1 MSGRSGPEDKTRP
14 DFTAKFNAAAVKT
27 IIKQVL
33 NEKLQDAK
41 YSQDASPEQSQKIAD
56 EIKRRC
62 KALNLPRYKYMVHV
76 VIGEQRGEGVR
87 MGCRCL
93 WDQNTDNYASDT
105 FVNVRWVTWACFIM
119 QELRLLVMK
128 CQLVFCHPVVWAYLA
143 EVIRTPQRLCFSCAR
158 DIIVPALS

>member
-1 MSGRSGPEDKTRP
+1 MATTAPVDKTKP
-14 DFTAKFNAAAVKT
+14 DFKSKFNGPAVKT

-33 NEKLQDAK
+33 AEKLQDAK

-105 FVNVRWVTWACFIM
+105 FVNVRQVRSFAVYMRVWWGGVPWGYSPRV
-119 QELRLLVMK
+119 L
-128 CQLVFCHPVVWAYLA
+128 VWANMTSGL
-143 EVIRTPQRLCFSCAR
+143 IRGRAPPGLRSG
-158 DIIVPALS
+158 S